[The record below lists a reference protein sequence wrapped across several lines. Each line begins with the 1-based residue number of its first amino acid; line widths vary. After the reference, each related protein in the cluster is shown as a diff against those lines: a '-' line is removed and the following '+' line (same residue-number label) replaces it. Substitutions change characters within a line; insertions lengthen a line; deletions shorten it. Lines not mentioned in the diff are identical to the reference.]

1 MTKLKKLPDIDVD
14 LQNRQQILDVIKHV
28 PATLGDGKKHNTG
41 VYCQPIPVNPLTG
54 CASIDYKT
62 AEARG
67 YFKIDFLNV
76 SAYNGV
82 KNEEHL
88 VRLLNAEPLWDLLG
102 EKEVCDQLFHVNG
115 YHDLVKRL
123 QPRSV
128 VELAMFLA
136 LLRPGKKHLIPVC
149 EKEGFE
155 AIKDEIWIKTDDAYF
170 FKKSH
175 AISYASVIVVQLNF
189 ICERISYEY
198 S

>member
-136 LLRPGKKHLIPVC
+136 LLRPG
-149 EKEGFE
+149 
-155 AIKDEIWIKTDDAYF
+155 
-170 FKKSH
+170 
-175 AISYASVIVVQLNF
+175 
-189 ICERISYEY
+189 
-198 S
+198 